1 MILPLSLPGAGH
13 FTKPVEEQQGSSLN
27 STQVSTGAH
36 SFVSQS
42 FNGSTSLSTLSSDT
56 SSTTGSFPGS
66 GPPTS
71 LHSYSTPPSLQ
82 GGTPITHP
90 PVTLQSD
97 SGNKDAVFLQ
107 GQTKLQRKLDQTG
120 DTQEAPRGRQTEEL
134 LRFVSHQD
142 ETIEQQKREIQQL
155 ESKLAGVQ
163 RQEREYQ
170 HEQVQLLQDDL
181 RKKIGEVNSL
191 QQETSR
197 LRDQLLRA
205 DDVPLYNMT
214 SDPHG
219 IAVII
224 VNDAFNPQPYPDAP
238 KLDLVPRKGAQRD
251 FELFSQLFQYLRYE
265 VTCYRNV
272 TAMEMGQIMEGVAA
286 KDHSNYD
293 SFVCCVSTHGDED
306 MMYGS
311 DGVGMKRTEFD
322 EPIKR
327 CVTLQHKPKMF
338 FIQAC
343 RVSPLSHVGADCP
356 SPRLI
361 VAPKLPPDADFFIAN
376 ATTARNASYR
386 SPDSGSWFVTAL
398 YEVFMQHAEHW
409 ALYAMM
415 NDVNTL
421 ICDTHGLVENQSRS
435 KEVTQC
441 AEWTSS
447 FRKGVRFFHPTT
459 PSNLTTT

>member
-1 MILPLSLPGAGH
+1 M
-13 FTKPVEEQQGSSLN
+13 
-27 STQVSTGAH
+27 
-36 SFVSQS
+36 
-42 FNGSTSLSTLSSDT
+42 
-56 SSTTGSFPGS
+56 
-66 GPPTS
+66 
-71 LHSYSTPPSLQ
+71 
-82 GGTPITHP
+82 
-90 PVTLQSD
+90 TLQSD

-107 GQTKLQRKLDQTG
+107 GQTQLQRRLDQTG
-120 DTQEAPRGRQTEEL
+120 DTQEAPRGGRTEEL
-134 LRFVSHQD
+134 LHLVSDRD
-142 ETIEQQKREIQQL
+142 ETIEQQKREILQL

-163 RQEREYQ
+163 KQEREYQ

-181 RKKIGEVNSL
+181 RIKIGEVNSL
-191 QQETSR
+191 QQETTR

-214 SDPHG
+214 SVPHG

-224 VNDAFNPQPYPDAP
+224 VNDTFNPQSYPDAP

-251 FELFSQLFQYLRYE
+251 LQLFSELFQHLRYE
-265 VTCYRNV
+265 VTCYGNV
-272 TAMEMGQIMEGVAA
+272 TAMGMGQIMEEVAA

-306 MMYGS
+306 VMYGS
-311 DGVGMKRTEFD
+311 DSVGMKRTEFD

-327 CVTLQHKPKMF
+327 CKTLQHKPKMF

-343 RVSPLSHVGADCP
+343 RVSSLSHVGADCP
-356 SPRLI
+356 SPRVI

-386 SPDSGSWFVTAL
+386 SPASGSWFVTAL
-398 YEVFMQHAEHW
+398 YDVFIKHAQHW

-415 NDVNTL
+415 NEVNTI
-421 ICDTHGLVENQSRS
+421 ICDTRGQVENQSEN

-447 FRKGVRFFHPTT
+447 FRKGVRFFHPMT
-459 PSNLTTT
+459 PSNSTSM